1 MNKRKTKVA
10 IGMAIVGFVYHIAI
24 CIHYGFHWMPESI
37 GETIHEST
45 AGILSGFGV
54 AIILIQ
60 YIRGGEENKK
70 IE

>member
-10 IGMAIVGFVYHIAI
+10 IGMAIAGFAYHIAN
-24 CIHYGFHWMPESI
+24 CIHYGFHWMPESR
-37 GETIHEST
+37 GEAIHEAM